1 MFRSIPSGEANATKF
16 VGNRYSN
23 ETAQMLRGVGYH
35 PVRTTGK
42 PQNTKTVT
50 MTLHSNEKEEHDGK
64 NGPDFRT
71 NT

>member
-1 MFRSIPSGEANATKF
+1 MFRSIPSGEANAAKF

-50 MTLHSNEKEEHDGK
+50 DDTTLQ
-64 NGPDFRT
+64 
-71 NT
+71 